1 MNVKII
7 LLLQSL
13 QPIGLLWRLDHI
25 SRATN
30 VSSRSH
36 LGWWSQRLGL
46 VSVSRGWASRS
57 GCNSPS
63 NVRLVANSLM
73 FVNVHEQNLS
83 FPQTT
88 LTLAEAVVYVETT
101 RQSSTLSWNRNLISK
116 WNSDSRYYSDVWQCF
131 CWCAVPTM
139 SMGFLAEHQILYVQ
153 RCYRTTP
160 VLRLRIHRH
169 HIR

>member
-1 MNVKII
+1 MTSWSYLESYK
-7 LLLQSL
+7 
-13 QPIGLLWRLDHI
+13 RLVL
-25 SRATN
+25 
-30 VSSRSH
+30 VSSRLVKPTSR
-36 LGWWSQRLGL
+36 SRLGL
-46 VSVSRGWASRS
+46 GRWVSRS

-88 LTLAEAVVYVETT
+88 LTLAEAVVYFETT
-101 RQSSTLSWNRNLISK
+101 RQSSILSWNRNLISK
-116 WNSDSRYYSDVWQCF
+116 WHSDSRYYSDVWQCF

-169 HIR
+169 RIR